1 MSDLVHAATVESAE
15 RRIVGVIAV
24 VGLAA
29 SLMLWAGC
37 SDGGVDSGGIAAAH
51 DRAGSA
57 EREWRTYLGDLSSS
71 QSSPLAEIDRS
82 NVSSLRVAWIYHS
95 GAPEGVGLQMQV
107 NPLVIDGVLYGS
119 SPNLTLF
126 ALDASTGKEL
136 WRFDPG
142 TGSWAASA
150 SRGLAYWNAGSE
162 RRLFF
167 GARSF
172 LYAIEADTGR
182 VATDFGDG
190 GRIDLREGLGRDL
203 AADVMGVTVTT
214 PATIFENLI
223 LVGGRVNEMEGAAPG
238 HVRAFD
244 ARTGAL
250 VWTFR
255 TIPSPGEDGY
265 ETWPTGAWETAGGA
279 NAWAGITVDA
289 ERGLAFVPTGSATP
303 DFYGADRLGDNLYAN
318 SLVALDART
327 GERVWHR
334 QLVRHDLW
342 DRDLPSPPNLIEL
355 ERDGELVPA
364 VAQVT
369 KTGDTFV
376 FHRETGE
383 SLFPLR
389 EEPVAPSEIEGEVAA
404 SSQPIPVLPRPFV
417 RQTFDE
423 SLVSDRSPEIAAA
436 IRERV
441 KEMKHGALYI
451 PPSVE
456 GTVMV
461 PGTDGGAE
469 WGGAAWDASTQT
481 LFVNANQVASIL
493 QVVEI
498 AGEGELLDTAYLGLC
513 ASCHGLDLKG
523 DGATIP
529 SLLGVKD
536 RMGFF
541 EFHRILRDG
550 RGRMPAVGAI
560 LPWYQRYPVAWML
573 YDLEEGDAPIHWAE
587 REGESHFANAGYQ
600 NLRDVDG
607 LPGTKPP
614 WGTLTAIDLQTGE
627 HRWQIPLG
635 DYPEILEAGES
646 GLGAENYGGPVVTA
660 GGLLFIA
667 ATPDRKI
674 RAFDKETGAL
684 LWEDEL
690 PFAGHATPS
699 VYEAAGRQY
708 VVVAA
713 GGGKFGQESGDAYVA
728 YAIPKSP
735 DAGNSEAP

>member
-1 MSDLVHAATVESAE
+1 
-15 RRIVGVIAV
+15 
-24 VGLAA
+24 
-29 SLMLWAGC
+29 
-37 SDGGVDSGGIAAAH
+37 
-51 DRAGSA
+51 
-57 EREWRTYLGDLSSS
+57 
-71 QSSPLAEIDRS
+71 
-82 NVSSLRVAWIYHS
+82 
-95 GAPEGVGLQMQV
+95 
-107 NPLVIDGVLYGS
+107 
-119 SPNLTLF
+119 
-126 ALDASTGKEL
+126 
-136 WRFDPG
+136 
-142 TGSWAASA
+142 
-150 SRGLAYWNAGSE
+150 
-162 RRLFF
+162 
-167 GARSF
+167 
-172 LYAIEADTGR
+172 
-182 VATDFGDG
+182 
-190 GRIDLREGLGRDL
+190 
-203 AADVMGVTVTT
+203 MGVTVTT

-223 LVGGRVNEMEGAAPG
+223 LIGGRVNEMEGAAPG

-244 ARTGAL
+244 AQTGAL
-250 VWTFR
+250 VWIFR

-265 ETWPTGAWETAGGA
+265 ETWPTDAWQTAGGA

-289 ERGLAFVPTGSATP
+289 ERGLAFIPTGSATP

-355 ERDGELVPA
+355 ERDGEFVPA

-389 EEPVAPSEIEGEVAA
+389 EEPVAPSEIDGEVAA
-404 SSQPIPVLPRPFV
+404 PSQPIPVLPRPFV

-436 IRERV
+436 IRGRV

-635 DYPEILEAGES
+635 DYPEVLEAGES

-728 YAIPKSP
+728 YAISKSR
-735 DAGNSEAP
+735 DAGN